1 MYHNYQ
7 SISCISAGRSSELLG
22 HGFPHHSLFDNVMGR
37 QGLGTADFGKMPSF
51 TTGTTRWQGK
61 KQDEGTVH
69 HN

>member
-1 MYHNYQ
+1 
-7 SISCISAGRSSELLG
+7 
-22 HGFPHHSLFDNVMGR
+22 LFDNVMGR

-69 HN
+69 RN